1 MLEFYPSLA
10 KDTTRTFLDMPG
22 AFLIH
27 VFLAQGLIRAVA
39 AGAVGMIIFNQ
50 GNAPDRIGV
59 FAGTFGG
66 PIGIVAVPASFDLGV
81 DLAGIGGLEML
92 IDTDPNDGATLRV
105 QALAGLDWDRAEEF
119 VPLIGKIDVDGNITR
134 FDD

>member
-1 MLEFYPSLA
+1 M
-10 KDTTRTFLDMPG
+10 
-22 AFLIH
+22 
-27 VFLAQGLIRAVA
+27 RAVA